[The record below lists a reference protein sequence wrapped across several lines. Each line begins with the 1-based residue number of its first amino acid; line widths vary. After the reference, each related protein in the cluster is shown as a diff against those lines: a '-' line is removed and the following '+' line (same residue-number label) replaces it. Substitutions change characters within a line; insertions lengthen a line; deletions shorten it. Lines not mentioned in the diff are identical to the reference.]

1 MQGSP
6 YSHQSTTAEAVDAP
20 YSDAHIATVLS
31 LSPFSDFCKLRDKWA
46 AKPLIRGCYVG
57 MCGGDPAQ
65 RERRE
70 DFELITLNTSP
81 SASSHAFGGGARLSA
96 VWGQVE
102 AYSRSAAGK
111 TIDPAQQ
118 RTPLALEKS
127 MHFLVE
133 HYLRVPH
140 TPLVYAEPFRVW
152 GYLWDRFRGIRT
164 TWGPQLPPSN
174 VSLQGYVDS
183 ETGRTLSVEELHR
196 ESYRRVRWLEFTVA
210 ALAVGGAYLCCSPE
224 GCQRFMQDKKQ
235 FLESMSQCF
244 TDLTVF
250 YRAEQRH
257 RNAEFFSVLLL
268 LYGLQQEMKVEDR
281 SSFCRFH
288 TVIVN
293 GEPRLCPENASESV
307 NLAQVYRELE
317 KQPHM
322 LETQPVRVALE
333 LIHFWAARQWFQ
345 FFEFCKSAP
354 MTLLQRAVVF
364 QSFTYGRYRAVLDLV
379 LPNYYVYPKLRVRHA
394 ILVAELADQLMM
406 NHDHCLEFLK
416 RMGLDAQLECK
427 TPHQL
432 RQQAAS
438 SFYPIASPPSGPT
451 AATVAEASASG
462 GKAGWYLNLCHPNSD
477 PLITADELEKRCVNK
492 RALFFPTH
500 PTFFGF
506 RVSHVAYER
515 FPDAKGFPTAGTED
529 VCDALAVAGSSS
541 PVGRGAVRSPSGLQ
555 GRVAPRSKPGTL
567 PRRRSGLA
575 GRGDSGD
582 GGDEDYYFDEYCH
595 DGGNDEECER
605 DDGSGSDDGGAYRN
619 TGDGC
624 DSPPQRQ
631 STVSPPS
638 AVSPSLDKEAALLG
652 QPGCPV
658 NLMEVLEVYCPPYN
672 SEVAALRLSDASE
685 ELFASLPAHRAEML
699 LRCRDAHRRA
709 RHWQRASARDADTA
723 AAVPEEE
730 ALYWA
735 EKMEMES
742 VSTASSLFDGS
753 DDDDVDDD
761 EGEGHDV
768 DAPLPHRTA
777 VADVSLS
784 SRADAV
790 PPAVIEA
797 RQLLTAIRD
806 NPLYAAAAADHAE
819 AEEKARRAKQAKA
832 DARRGTTAA
841 EAARSD
847 QPQQAP
853 TLSETGSCIV
863 APLPDDDNNDADQ
876 RCKSQNPRVA
886 VELPATLPTRRLVD
900 IIGNDAG
907 AQAVTEGSARGP
919 RDVSATHQE
928 RQQSVD
934 REDSATTVEPHR
946 HLQPQKPASPSP
958 PLSMPTLQPLVPT
971 AANVFTP
978 GKREP
983 TVVAGTDNTTP
994 IPTAGQREG
1003 SSSGSSSGSGAPML
1017 GYSHLK
1023 PLKQTLSGDGEDDEK
1038 SAGADTEPGLLSGSD
1053 EPTSASAVD
1062 GSEATLDSSS
1072 AEGDTS
1078 APPCPPL
1085 WGGQRALPVPPST
1098 VTSDSFTPRFPPET
1112 RPEYS
1117 AAGAVSH
1124 RTGGEAARG
1133 AASENESGED
1143 AVAEVRARVSDEGVW
1158 KHHRAETAW
1167 QRGVR
1172 VQRPSPVPIPAA
1184 SVDVF
1189 ARACVPLIE
1198 EYLHLWVR
1206 LTHEDDTTLRTAAQY
1221 VLDIREAQAEA
1232 PATQGAN
1239 GGPEGGDEAR
1249 CAVHTRRG
1257 RLAQRRCNSALRGG
1271 RGATVAA
1278 STWWR
1283 QRRLRSTARAM
1294 ALVARQLLTTAVLR
1308 GSMSEYGQLMRDLSL
1323 SGWAPSKAAD
1333 HDSAFGGGLHA
1344 TDPSR
1349 RGVAMAR
1356 ATQRHCAT
1364 YDDSD
1369 DARAARLS
1377 RGCSVAMLS
1386 ASNVDAILAAAQTQ
1400 SNRTLA
1406 STADGAVT
1414 AWPLATSAASTRSA
1428 VPFTFTQETAGL
1440 GYAKDTCEAALG
1452 EAMNTVFSC
1461 AVGAVTLPA
1470 RDSLAA
1476 LLSSAVD
1483 VSLDS
1488 ADACSHSRRTCT
1500 AAALQL
1506 TSIYI
1511 WVSAESYC
1519 DCECPAT
1526 PVAVA
1531 DTGAADAALF
1541 ARLFQSERERWL
1553 VSVMLPAT
1561 ACTAFEVFGDVDNR
1575 SDDDDD
1581 DDDDDDERPSRG
1593 QSNAR
1598 RRGRKRC
1605 RSSAQHSHVGDN
1617 TRSVRWLSE
1626 VDTDPHSVTC
1636 TPSPAPLVA
1645 RLFQRDHVAE
1655 VRMVRSAV
1663 LSPGHSV
1670 GASAH
1675 GSSTLPLVTRI
1686 ALYGC
1691 DTHTLPRLRVRRDG
1705 GVRLAQQHSGFSA
1718 DDGHAKAEQVQASP
1732 DSTRA
1737 LAMSHAHYTA
1747 FLTVDIAEPGYM
1759 VKARRALAAVVASH
1773 VGYTT
1778 TVTARGAATAMEWNG
1793 HWEGVPE
1800 QNCVEGIVLC
1810 LLSSPA
1816 QLTDTASIV
1825 AELEGMFSGL
1835 WHHRHGAGER
1845 HKTNTVAAASAPAV
1859 VGVEIVYGDAE
1870 GARAAMKK
1878 GMRTLLSTYA
1888 QQAMTALDND
1898 S

>member
-6 YSHQSTTAEAVDAP
+6 YGHQSATADAVDVP
-20 YSDAHIATVLS
+20 YSDASVATVLS
-31 LSPFSDFCKLRDKWA
+31 LSPFSEFCKLRDKWA
-46 AKPLIRGCYVG
+46 AKPLIRGRYVG

-70 DFELITLNTSP
+70 DFEYITLTVSP
-81 SASSHAFGGGARLSA
+81 SASSHAFGGGTCRSA

-183 ETGRTLSVEELHR
+183 ETGRTLSMEELRR

-257 RNAEFFSVLLL
+257 RNAELFSVLLL

-288 TVIVN
+288 TVIVD

-333 LIHFWAARQWFQ
+333 LIHFWAARRWFQ
-345 FFEFCKSAP
+345 FFEFCGSAP
-354 MTLLQRAVVF
+354 MTPLQRAVVF

-394 ILVAELADQLMM
+394 IPVAELADQLLM

-432 RQQAAS
+432 QQQAAS
-438 SFYPIASPPSGPT
+438 SFYPITSPPSGPT
-451 AATVAEASASG
+451 AATVAGASASG
-462 GKAGWYLNLCHPNSD
+462 GGGEAGWYLNLCHANSE
-477 PLITADELEKRCVNK
+477 PLTTADELEKRCVNK

-500 PTFFGF
+500 PAFFGF
-506 RVSHVAYER
+506 RVSHAAYER
-515 FPDAKGFPTAGTED
+515 FPDAKGFPATGTEG
-529 VCDALAVAGSSS
+529 VCDALAVAGSGS

-555 GRVAPRSKPGTL
+555 GRVVPRSKPGTV
-567 PRRRSGLA
+567 PRRRSGSA
-575 GRGDSGD
+575 NRGDSGD
-582 GGDEDYYFDEYCH
+582 GGDEDYYVDEYCH
-595 DGGNDEECER
+595 DGSTEEERER
-605 DDGSGSDDGGAYRN
+605 DNGSGGDDDSAYKN
-619 TGDGC
+619 KGDDC

-638 AVSPSLDKEAALLG
+638 AMSPSWDKEAALLG
-652 QPGCPV
+652 QLGCPV
-658 NLMEVLEVYCPPYN
+658 NLMEVLEAYCPPYN

-685 ELFASLPAHRAEML
+685 ELFASLPAHRVEML
-699 LRCRDAHRRA
+699 LRCRHAHLRA
-709 RHWQRASARDADTA
+709 RHWQRASSRDDDTA
-723 AAVPEEE
+723 AGVSEEE
-730 ALYWA
+730 VLYWA
-735 EKMEMES
+735 EKMEKES

-753 DDDDVDDD
+753 DDDDVDDN
-761 EGEGHDV
+761 EGEEHDI
-768 DAPLPHRTA
+768 DAAAAHRTL
-777 VADVSLS
+777 VADVSS
-784 SRADAV
+784 SSQADAV
-790 PPAVIEA
+790 PSAVIKA
-797 RQLLTAIRD
+797 RQLLTAIRN
-806 NPLYAAAAADHAE
+806 NPLYAAVAADRAE
-819 AEEKARRAKQAKA
+819 AEARRAKQEEV
-832 DARRGTTAA
+832 DARREATAT
-841 EAARSD
+841 ETARSD
-847 QPQQAP
+847 QPQRARALTEAAP
-853 TLSETGSCIV
+853 CVVVT
-863 APLPDDDNNDADQ
+863 LPDNDNDDADQ
-876 RCKSQNPRVA
+876 RCKLQSLRAAGSPT
-886 VELPATLPTRRLVD
+886 TLPTRRPVD
-900 IIGNDAG
+900 RTRNDAG
-907 AQAVTEGSARGP
+907 TPAATEGSIMGLPDLSTA
-919 RDVSATHQE
+919 HQR
-928 RQQSVD
+928 RQQSLD
-934 REDSATTVEPHR
+934 QEDLATTVEPQR
-946 HLQPQKPASPSP
+946 HLQLQKPPSPSST
-958 PLSMPTLQPLVPT
+958 LSMPRPLVPT
-971 AANVFTP
+971 AASVFTP

-983 TVVAGTDNTTP
+983 TGVAGTDSTTP

-1003 SSSGSSSGSGAPML
+1003 SSSNSSGSGAPML

-1038 SAGADTEPGLLSGSD
+1038 SAGADTEPGLMSGRGGS
-1053 EPTSASAVD
+1053 TSASAAD
-1062 GSEATLDSSS
+1062 ASEATSDSSTP
-1072 AEGDTS
+1072 EGDTS

-1085 WGGQRALPVPPST
+1085 WGGQRPLPVPPSKS
-1098 VTSDSFTPRFPPET
+1098 TSDSFTPRPPLET

-1117 AAGAVSH
+1117 AAGAASR

-1133 AASENESGED
+1133 VASENESGED
-1143 AVAEVRARVSDEGVW
+1143 VVGKEQARVSDEGVW
-1158 KHHRAETAW
+1158 KYQKAEAAGR
-1167 QRGVR
+1167 RGVL
-1172 VQRPSPVPIPAA
+1172 VQRPPSVPIPAA
-1184 SVDVF
+1184 PVDAF
-1189 ARACVPLIE
+1189 ARVCVPLVE

-1206 LTHEDDTTLRTAAQY
+1206 LTHEDEKTLRTAAQC
-1221 VLDIREAQAEA
+1221 VLDTREAEAEA
-1232 PATQGAN
+1232 QTTQGAN
-1239 GGPEGGDEAR
+1239 GGTECGDEASS
-1249 CAVHTRRG
+1249 AVRTGRG
-1257 RLAQRRCNSALRGG
+1257 RLVQRWHSSALKGG
-1271 RGATVAA
+1271 GGATAAA

-1283 QRRLRSTARAM
+1283 QRRLQITARAM

-1308 GSMSEYGQLMRDLSL
+1308 GSMSEYGQLMWDLSL
-1323 SGWAPSKAAD
+1323 SGWASSKAAD
-1333 HDSAFGGGLHA
+1333 HDSAFGSGLRA
-1344 TDPSR
+1344 TDLGR
-1349 RGVAMAR
+1349 RGVAKA
-1356 ATQRHCAT
+1356 CAAQQHT
-1364 YDDSD
+1364 AAYDDSD

-1377 RGCSVAMLS
+1377 RGCSAAVLS
-1386 ASNVDAILAAAQTQ
+1386 ASDVDAILAAAQTQ
-1400 SNRTLA
+1400 PNETLA
-1406 STADGAVT
+1406 SSAEGAVT
-1414 AWPLATSAASTRSA
+1414 AWPSAASAASTRSA
-1428 VPFTFTQETAGL
+1428 VPFTFTQQKAGL

-1452 EAMNTVFSC
+1452 EALSTVFSC
-1461 AVGAVTLPA
+1461 AVGAETLPA

-1488 ADACSHSRRTCT
+1488 ADACSRSRRACT

-1511 WVSAESYC
+1511 WVSTESYW
-1519 DCECPAT
+1519 DRECPAT
-1526 PVAVA
+1526 PAAVA
-1531 DTGAADAALF
+1531 GTGAADAVAF
-1541 ARLFQSERERWL
+1541 ARLFQNERERWL

-1561 ACTAFEVFGDVDNR
+1561 ACTAMEVFSDMDNT
-1575 SDDDDD
+1575 SG
-1581 DDDDDDERPSRG
+1581 DDEQASRR
-1593 QSNAR
+1593 QSNAGRRGGKR
-1598 RRGRKRC
+1598 RR
-1605 RSSAQHSHVGDN
+1605 SSVQHSHVGDN
-1617 TRSVRWLSE
+1617 TRSVLWLTE
-1626 VDTDPHSVTC
+1626 VDADPHSASA
-1636 TPSPAPLVA
+1636 PPPAPLVA
-1645 RLFQRDHVAE
+1645 RLFQRDHFAD
-1655 VRMVRSAV
+1655 VRMVRSVV

-1670 GASAH
+1670 GAAAH
-1675 GSSTLPLVTRI
+1675 GSSTLPLMTRI

-1691 DTHTLPRLRVRRDG
+1691 DTYTLPRLRVRRDG
-1705 GVRLAQQHSGFSA
+1705 GVRLAQQHSGFST
-1718 DDGHAKAEQVQASP
+1718 DDGHTKVEQVKASP

-1747 FLTVDIAEPGYM
+1747 LLAVDVAEPGYM
-1759 VKARRALAAVVASH
+1759 AKARRALAAVAASH

-1778 TVTARGAATAMEWNG
+1778 AASARGAAAAMEWNG
-1793 HWEGVPE
+1793 RWEGVPE
-1800 QNCVEGIVLC
+1800 TNCVEGIVLC

-1816 QLTDTASIV
+1816 QLTETASVV
-1825 AELEGMFSGL
+1825 AELEGMFSDL
-1835 WHHRHGAGER
+1835 WHHRHGTGER
-1845 HKTNTVAAASAPAV
+1845 RKTNTVAAASAPAV

-1870 GARAAMKK
+1870 GAKAAMKK
-1878 GMRTLLSTYA
+1878 AMQTLLSTYA
-1888 QQAMTALDND
+1888 QQAMAVLASD

>member
-6 YSHQSTTAEAVDAP
+6 YGHHQLQPPPQQGRQSATAEAVDVP
-20 YSDAHIATVLS
+20 YSDANIATVLS
-31 LSPFSDFCKLRDKWA
+31 LSPFSEFCKLRDKWA
-46 AKPLIRGCYVG
+46 AKPLIRGRYVG

-70 DFELITLNTSP
+70 DFEYITLSASP
-81 SASSHAFGGGARLSA
+81 SASSHAFGGSA
-96 VWGQVE
+96 HRSAMWGQVE

-140 TPLVYAEPFRVW
+140 TPLVYTEPFRIW

-183 ETGRTLSVEELHR
+183 ETDRTLSVEELHR

-354 MTLLQRAVVF
+354 MTPLQRAVVF

-406 NHDHCLEFLK
+406 GHDHCLEFLK

-432 RQQAAS
+432 QQQAAS
-438 SFYPIASPPSGPT
+438 SFYPIASPTSGPT
-451 AATVAEASASG
+451 AATVAGASASG
-462 GKAGWYLNLCHPNSD
+462 AKAGWYLNLCHPNSD

-492 RALFFPTH
+492 RVLFFPTH
-500 PTFFGF
+500 PAFFGF

-515 FPDAKGFPTAGTED
+515 FPDAKGFPTADTED

-555 GRVAPRSKPGTL
+555 GRVVTRSKPGTL
-567 PRRRSGLA
+567 PRRRLGLA
-575 GRGDSGD
+575 SRGDYGD

-595 DGGNDEECER
+595 DGSNDEECER
-605 DDGSGSDDGGAYRN
+605 DDGSGSGDGGAHRN

-638 AVSPSLDKEAALLG
+638 AMSPSLDKEAALLG
-652 QPGCPV
+652 QLGCPV

-699 LRCRDAHRRA
+699 LRCRHAHLRA

-723 AAVPEEE
+723 AAVSEEE

-753 DDDDVDDD
+753 DHDDVDDD
-761 EGEGHDV
+761 EREGHDV
-768 DAPLPHRTA
+768 DAAAAHRAA

-784 SRADAV
+784 SQADAL

-806 NPLYAAAAADHAE
+806 NPLYAAAAADRAE
-819 AEEKARRAKQAKA
+819 AEDKARRGKQEEA
-832 DARRGTTAA
+832 DARRGATTA
-841 EAARSD
+841 ETARSD
-847 QPQQAP
+847 QPQRALAL
-853 TLSETGSCIV
+853 TETGQCTV
-863 APLPDDDNNDADQ
+863 APLPDNGNDEAGQ

-886 VELPATLPTRRLVD
+886 VEPPTTLPTRSLVD
-900 IIGNDAG
+900 MIGNDAD
-907 AQAVTEGSARGP
+907 AQAVTEGSSRGP
-919 RDVSATHQE
+919 RDASATHQE
-928 RQQSVD
+928 RQQSMD
-934 REDSATTVEPHR
+934 QEDSATTVETHR

-958 PLSMPTLQPLVPT
+958 PLSMPTLQPLVST

-983 TVVAGTDNTTP
+983 IVVAGTGSTTP

-1003 SSSGSSSGSGAPML
+1003 SSGSSSGSGAPML

-1023 PLKQTLSGDGEDDEK
+1023 PLKQTLSGDGEDNEK
-1038 SAGADTEPGLLSGSD
+1038 SAGADTEPGILSGSD
-1053 EPTSASAVD
+1053 GSISASAAD
-1062 GSEATLDSSS
+1062 GSEATSDSSS
-1072 AEGDTS
+1072 AEGGTS

-1085 WGGQRALPVPPST
+1085 WGGQRPLPVPPSKA
-1098 VTSDSFTPRFPPET
+1098 TSDSFTPRFPLEA

-1117 AAGAVSH
+1117 AAGAASH

-1133 AASENESGED
+1133 VASENESGED
-1143 AVAEVRARVSDEGVW
+1143 AVVEVQARVSDGVW
-1158 KHHRAETAW
+1158 KHHKPETAW
-1167 QRGVR
+1167 QRGVL

-1206 LTHEDDTTLRTAAQY
+1206 LTHEDDATLRTAAQY
-1221 VLDIREAQAEA
+1221 VLDIREAEAEA
-1232 PATQGAN
+1232 PATQSAN
-1239 GGPEGGDEAR
+1239 GGPEGGDEAS
-1249 CAVHTRRG
+1249 CAVQTRRG
-1257 RLAQRRCNSALRGG
+1257 RLAQRRYSSALRGG
-1271 RGATVAA
+1271 GGATAAA

-1283 QRRLRSTARAM
+1283 QRRLQCTARAM

-1308 GSMSEYGQLMRDLSL
+1308 GSMSEYGQLMWDLSL

-1333 HDSAFGGGLHA
+1333 HDSAFGSGLRA
-1344 TDPSR
+1344 TDPIR
-1349 RGVAMAR
+1349 RGVAKAR
-1356 ATQRHCAT
+1356 AAQRHCAA

-1377 RGCSVAMLS
+1377 RGCSAAVLS
-1386 ASNVDAILAAAQTQ
+1386 ASNVDAILAAAQTR

-1406 STADGAVT
+1406 SSADGTVT
-1414 AWPLATSAASTRSA
+1414 AWPVAASTASTRSA
-1428 VPFTFTQETAGL
+1428 MPFTFTQEKAGL
-1440 GYAKDTCEAALG
+1440 GYAKDTCEAALD
-1452 EAMNTVFSC
+1452 EALNTVFSC
-1461 AVGAVTLPA
+1461 AVGGVTLPA

-1488 ADACSHSRRTCT
+1488 AGACSRSRRTCT

-1511 WVSAESYC
+1511 WVSTESYS
-1519 DCECPAT
+1519 DRECPAT
-1526 PVAVA
+1526 PAAVA
-1531 DTGAADAALF
+1531 STGAADAALF
-1541 ARLFQSERERWL
+1541 ARLFQNERERWL

-1561 ACTAFEVFGDVDNR
+1561 ACAAFEVFGDVDHR
-1575 SDDDDD
+1575 SDDD
-1581 DDDDDDERPSRG
+1581 EQASRG
-1593 QSNAR
+1593 QPNASR
-1598 RRGRKRC
+1598 RSGKRR

-1617 TRSVRWLSE
+1617 TRSVLWLRE
-1626 VDTDPHSVTC
+1626 VGTDPHSASAFPP
-1636 TPSPAPLVA
+1636 TPLAA
-1645 RLFQRDHVAE
+1645 RLFQRDHFADVQ
-1655 VRMVRSAV
+1655 VVRSAV
-1663 LSPGHSV
+1663 MSSRHSV
-1670 GASAH
+1670 GAAAH
-1675 GSSTLPLVTRI
+1675 GSSTLPLMTRI

-1705 GVRLAQQHSGFSA
+1705 GVRLAQQHSGFST
-1718 DDGHAKAEQVQASP
+1718 DDGHAKVEQVKASP

-1747 FLTVDIAEPGYM
+1747 LLTVDIAEPGYM
-1759 VKARRALAAVVASH
+1759 AKARRALAAVVASH

-1778 TVTARGAATAMEWNG
+1778 TASARGAATAMEWNG

-1816 QLTDTASIV
+1816 QLAGTASIV
-1825 AELEGMFSGL
+1825 AELEGMFSDL

-1845 HKTNTVAAASAPAV
+1845 RKTSIIAAASAPAV

-1870 GARAAMKK
+1870 GAKAAMKK
-1878 GMRTLLSTYA
+1878 GMRTLLSIYA
-1888 QQAMTALDND
+1888 QQAMAALDSD